1 MALSADL
8 ICGKI
13 PGLTYKQRLLCA
25 AKPDAMVAIS
35 NGAKLGLAECQEQFK
50 YHRWNCTAI
59 GSRNGFGH
67 VVVVGKNNQKN
78 NQKTN
83 RKTFLTKFLLISS
96 TQTSPLNFSF
106 GVKTNR
112 RTRCSAERKT
122 KRPNISNRTKSRAFN
137 YNLKTGGRAVEGH
150 SSLRLLFGVMLS
162 K

>member
-13 PGLTYKQRLLCA
+13 HGLTAKQRLLCA

-67 VVVVGKNNQKN
+67 VVVVGMCVLFDQ
-78 NQKTN
+78 
-83 RKTFLTKFLLISS
+83 FPSS
-96 TQTSPLNFSF
+96 CRPHYR
-106 GVKTNR
+106 G
-112 RTRCSAERKT
+112 EMD
-122 KRPNISNRTKSRAFN
+122 KRPK
-137 YNLKTGGRAVEGH
+137 
-150 SSLRLLFGVMLS
+150 
-162 K
+162 

>member
-1 MALSADL
+1 MTVSLNTYSASSRSRSLMTFFFFIVPFSLRVNSSFFLSLPVLLLGWIRRSVMALSADL

-67 VVVVGKNNQKN
+67 VVVVGKLN
-78 NQKTN
+78 TILT
-83 RKTFLTKFLLISS
+83 KTFCLFFLLIS
-96 TQTSPLNFSF
+96 F
-106 GVKTNR
+106 
-112 RTRCSAERKT
+112 
-122 KRPNISNRTKSRAFN
+122 
-137 YNLKTGGRAVEGH
+137 
-150 SSLRLLFGVMLS
+150 
-162 K
+162 

>member
-1 MALSADL
+1 
-8 ICGKI
+8 
-13 PGLTYKQRLLCA
+13 LTYKQRLLCA

-67 VVVVGKNNQKN
+67 VVVVGKIR
-78 NQKTN
+78 KTN
-83 RKTFLTKFLLISS
+83 RKTFLTKFLLIS

-112 RTRCSAERKT
+112 RTRCPAERKT
-122 KRPNISNRTKSRAFN
+122 KRPNISNRKKSRAFN
-137 YNLKTGGRAVEGH
+137 
-150 SSLRLLFGVMLS
+150 
-162 K
+162 

>member
-67 VVVVGKNNQKN
+67 VVVVGKNNP
-78 NQKTN
+78 KTN

-112 RTRCSAERKT
+112 RTRCPAERENDKT
-122 KRPNISNRTKSRAFN
+122 FLTEKSRALN
-137 YNLKTGGRAVEGH
+137 
-150 SSLRLLFGVMLS
+150 
-162 K
+162 